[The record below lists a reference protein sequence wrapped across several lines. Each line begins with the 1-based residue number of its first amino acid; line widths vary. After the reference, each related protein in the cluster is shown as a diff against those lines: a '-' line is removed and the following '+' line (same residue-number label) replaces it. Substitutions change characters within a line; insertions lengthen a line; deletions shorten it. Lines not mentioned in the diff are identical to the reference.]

1 MKRKSPKFK
10 LSMSHDF
17 RTALWIAMDLLSFVL
32 RDEIHNDTL
41 IRSERISKKL
51 IDADAIA
58 DSVIIDFSTMDYLT
72 AVSALEYAVLYLNGI
87 HKHFS
92 TPIMPR
98 IHQELFEYE
107 IVIRVLCNDFL
118 SRKRD
123 TGI

>member
-10 LSMSHDF
+10 LSMAHNF
-17 RTALWIAMDLLSFVL
+17 RTALWIALDLLSFVL
-32 RDEIHNDTL
+32 PDEIHNQTL
-41 IRSERISKKL
+41 IRSNRISQKL
-51 IDADAIA
+51 IDSDAITE
-58 DSVIIDFSTMDYLT
+58 SVIIEFTIMDFLV

-107 IVIRVLCNDFL
+107 IVIRALCNDFL
-118 SRKRD
+118 SRKRNA
-123 TGI
+123 GI